1 MPNLS
6 SRDNQMGQQF
16 SSHLSLTEQSA
27 LQPADTPQ
35 QVAQLLHRIQIEMEK
50 GVKATYDAQV
60 RYADADSEAQR
71 AYALAYLEVQ
81 GTIEDRKQ
89 LARLKASDALLKAEL
104 AKAEWDRCRL
114 KMKQLESQQMST
126 QTASRLIEVE
136 LRTLK

>member
-6 SRDNQMGQQF
+6 TRDKPMEQQLSF
-16 SSHLSLTEQSA
+16 LSSLTEPSA
-27 LQPADTPQ
+27 STPVDTPQ
-35 QVAQLLHRIQIEMEK
+35 QVALILHRIQIEMEK

-104 AKAEWDRCRL
+104 CKAEWDRCRL

>member
-1 MPNLS
+1 
-6 SRDNQMGQQF
+6 
-16 SSHLSLTEQSA
+16 
-27 LQPADTPQ
+27 
-35 QVAQLLHRIQIEMEK
+35 MEK

-71 AYALAYLEVQ
+71 TYALAYLEVQ
-81 GTIEDRKQ
+81 GTVEDRKQ
-89 LARLKASDALLKAEL
+89 IARLKASDALLRAEL

>member
-1 MPNLS
+1 MNSLPETNQMQQQSSFLS
-6 SRDNQMGQQF
+6 SSIGQSESQ
-16 SSHLSLTEQSA
+16 L
-27 LQPADTPQ
+27 ADTPQ

-81 GTIEDRKQ
+81 GTVEDRKQ
-89 LARLKASDALLKAEL
+89 IARLKASDALLKAEL
-104 AKAEWDRCRL
+104 CKAEWDRCRL

>member
-1 MPNLS
+1 VNLS
-6 SRDNQMGQQF
+6 TKDNQIQPQ
-16 SSHLSLTEQSA
+16 HLSSTSSIEQSEFR
-27 LQPADTPQ
+27 PSDTPQ
-35 QVAQLLHRIQIEMEK
+35 QVAQTLYRIQIEMEK

-71 AYALAYLEVQ
+71 TYALAYLEVQ
-81 GTIEDRKQ
+81 GTVEDRKQ
-89 LARLKASDALLKAEL
+89 LARLKASDSLLKAEL

>member
-1 MPNLS
+1 MEQQSLS
-6 SRDNQMGQQF
+6 Q
-16 SSHLSLTEQSA
+16 LSLTEQSA

-81 GTIEDRKQ
+81 GTVEDRKQ
-89 LARLKASDALLKAEL
+89 LARLKSSDALLKAEL

>member
-1 MPNLS
+1 MPNSSSKGNLTQQQPLS
-6 SRDNQMGQQF
+6 ST
-16 SSHLSLTEQSA
+16 SLTEPSA
-27 LQPADTPQ
+27 LPPTDTPQ
-35 QVAQLLHRIQIEMEK
+35 EVAQLLHRIQIEMEK

-89 LARLKASDALLKAEL
+89 LARLKSSDALLKAEL

-126 QTASRLIEVE
+126 QTVSRLIEVE

>member
-6 SRDNQMGQQF
+6 SSNNQMEQQP
-16 SSHLSLTEQSA
+16 LLATSLTAPSESQ
-27 LQPADTPQ
+27 QADTPQ

>member
-1 MPNLS
+1 MNSLPTTNL
-6 SRDNQMGQQF
+6 QQQPAL
-16 SSHLSLTEQSA
+16 SPASLTEPSDSI
-27 LQPADTPQ
+27 PADTPQ
-35 QVAQLLHRIQIEMEK
+35 QVAQILHRIQIEMEK

-60 RYADADSEAQR
+60 RYADADSEAQK

-114 KMKQLESQQMST
+114 KMKQLENQQMST

-136 LRTLK
+136 LRTLGK

>member
-6 SRDNQMGQQF
+6 SKDNQMGQQ
-16 SSHLSLTEQSA
+16 SLSHLSLTEQSD

-35 QVAQLLHRIQIEMEK
+35 QVALILHRIQIEMEK

-104 AKAEWDRCRL
+104 CKAEWDRCRL

-126 QTASRLIEVE
+126 QTASRLLEVE

>member
-1 MPNLS
+1 MNSLAKDSTPQQQPS
-6 SRDNQMGQQF
+6 S
-16 SSHLSLTEQSA
+16 STSLTEPSA
-27 LQPADTPQ
+27 LPPTDTPQ
-35 QVAQLLHRIQIEMEK
+35 EVAQLLHRIQIEMEK

-89 LARLKASDALLKAEL
+89 LARLKSSDALLKAEL

-126 QTASRLIEVE
+126 QTVSRLIEVE